1 MSAIFQ
7 QLEAQTYWFKNR
19 LARYEPYDEGH
30 DFPWENNLYRSN
42 TFRRAH
48 LDVVDVRSTKKL
60 YMMHLCIFPH
70 THDPS
75 PIYGFDLIA
84 GPGKVT
90 GAFHDFSPVHGRTT
104 LDTDFADLVKS
115 HHWSKERELP
125 PWAKAIFSPH
135 MVAAGNITTP
145 EELIR
150 FLNLTKKTT
159 EMYLSQVGKT
169 STKDY
174 TDKQNNY
181 CYNQKQNPHT
191 PRVMS
196 SLGFEPEV
204 VHDFIDRCL
213 FPEIE
218 KSV

>member
-1 MSAIFQ
+1 
-7 QLEAQTYWFKNR
+7 
-19 LARYEPYDEGH
+19 
-30 DFPWENNLYRSN
+30 
-42 TFRRAH
+42 
-48 LDVVDVRSTKKL
+48 
-60 YMMHLCIFPH
+60 
-70 THDPS
+70 
-75 PIYGFDLIA
+75 
-84 GPGKVT
+84 
-90 GAFHDFSPVHGRTT
+90 
-104 LDTDFADLVKS
+104 
-115 HHWSKERELP
+115 
-125 PWAKAIFSPH
+125 

-145 EELIR
+145 EELTR